1 MLNEKSCSIPQEVV
15 SIITHQGRS
24 YIEKILS
31 AITEV
36 GFDLRA
42 VPSVFMGGGAAVLK
56 HRVTAQDRLWR
67 PIYLTDVMP
76 TLPGMRGLC
85 GGDEDAVSYPVF
97 LFRPNL
103 NNPKYHRAWEI
114 LYSVSEGQK
123 NQYLSGE
130 WVKRGQAESIYW
142 QILLWA
148 RVMNYW

>member
-1 MLNEKSCSIPQEVV
+1 M

-56 HRVTAQDRLWR
+56 HRVTAQDRLCR

-76 TLPGMRGLC
+76 TLPGMRGLW
-85 GGDEDAVSYPVF
+85 GADEDAVSYPVF
-97 LFRPNL
+97 CSARTLIIRNIIGHGKSCAVFLKGR
-103 NNPKYHRAWEI
+103 KT
-114 LYSVSEGQK
+114 
-123 NQYLSGE
+123 
-130 WVKRGQAESIYW
+130 SI
-142 QILLWA
+142 
-148 RVMNYW
+148 

>member
-56 HRVTAQDRLWR
+56 HRVTAQDRLCR
-67 PIYLTDVMP
+67 PIYLTDVANAA
-76 TLPGMRGLC
+76 GSERIVGA
-85 GGDEDAVSYPVF
+85 DEDAVSYPVF

-114 LYSVSEGQK
+114 LCSVPEGQK
-123 NQYLSGE
+123 NQYLNGSYPENGRRLGGSE
-130 WVKRGQAESIYW
+130 
-142 QILLWA
+142 
-148 RVMNYW
+148 